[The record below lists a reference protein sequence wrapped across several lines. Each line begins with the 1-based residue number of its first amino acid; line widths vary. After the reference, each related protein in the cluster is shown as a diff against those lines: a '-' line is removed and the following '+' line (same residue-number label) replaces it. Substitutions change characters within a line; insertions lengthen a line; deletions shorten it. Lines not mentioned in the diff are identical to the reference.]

1 MSTDSGPGVKTIPL
15 LQVEQENI
23 IKTNFGL
30 KNIPPCFGDLQ
41 ISNPYAVKC
50 GEYKDPNELE
60 LVKREFTIGIRA
72 VAAQTE
78 KCVTCW
84 LFDKCIK
91 VTEFNRKG
99 YGK

>member
-1 MSTDSGPGVKTIPL
+1 MGTRTIPL
-15 LQVEQENI
+15 LPVEQENI

-41 ISNPYAVKC
+41 VSSPYEVKC
-50 GEYKDPNELE
+50 GGDSTPNELE
-60 LVKREFTIGIRA
+60 LIRREDTVSIRA
-72 VAAQTE
+72 GAAQTE

-91 VTEFNRKG
+91 VTEFNRKRDG
-99 YGK
+99 R